1 MGIRFYCEAC
11 EKRLNVKG
19 FLAGKRGVCPHC
31 GAKVEIP
38 WESQSK
44 PEGAAAAAM
53 PAPRS
58 ANPTPLPT
66 SARETQPALV
76 GGPINGH
83 SYGAPVSVA
92 PATVLPVAVQPVQP
106 IAVQP
111 IQAVQPVVVSAVPMA
126 APVMAA
132 AVAAPAPPTPAAP
145 ADPITEAPNAVWY
158 VRPPSGGQY
167 GPASGEIMRKW
178 IGEGRVSADSLIW
191 REGWADW
198 KTAASQFPEMAGANA
213 PRAGAASFPAQPS
226 FASPIEAPASR
237 PIGRK
242 KNNNMLAIVVVVV
255 LTLASLGLLVGLVL
269 AIQFGAG

>member
-31 GAKVEIP
+31 GAKVDIP

-44 PEGAAAAAM
+44 PAGAAAAAM

-58 ANPTPLPT
+58 ASVTPLPT
-66 SARETQPALV
+66 IARETQPALAA
-76 GGPINGH
+76 GPINGH
-83 SYGAPVSVA
+83 SYGAPVSVS
-92 PATVLPVAVQPVQP
+92 PAMVQPVQP
-106 IAVQP
+106 IAVVQP
-111 IQAVQPVVVSAVPMA
+111 LPTVQPVAVSAVPMA

-132 AVAAPAPPTPAAP
+132 AVVAPALPTPAAP

-178 IGEGRVSADSLIW
+178 ITEGRVSADSLIW

-198 KTAASQFPEMAGANA
+198 KSAASQFPEMAGPNA

-226 FASPIEAPASR
+226 FSSPIEAPASR
-237 PIGRK
+237 PIVRK
-242 KNNNMLAIVVVVV
+242 KNNTTLAIVVVVV